1 MKRWDIKRQLK
12 REAESETPEIYDSI
26 ANAARAEGLLPYA
39 TADDT
44 VTVGRGNSAAVAV
57 KKRGLIAG
65 AAVAV
70 AAVICLSVTIPLL
83 KRGNSGLPL
92 GNGVLSDANDVY
104 GMGAVSTVR
113 LLGSETAGRAM
124 QTFSAVRAA
133 TGTDVK
139 AQAEKFNEYFT
150 ALDGFF
156 GDDVVTTVSEK
167 NTDANYD
174 YENKL
179 TVNGKNFDG
188 ETVTHVMYY
197 TETLKAALYGED
209 KDDDLDDDYDDK
221 DDDLDDDRDEDKD
234 GNETERVYTLVGV
247 MIVDGKD
254 YYMQGERSVESED
267 DETENE
273 LKIRAYADKNDR
285 LNYVE
290 MEQEYSEEA
299 GETETEY
306 VYGIYVN
313 GKCVEQT
320 AVEFEKE
327 NKNGKEEVEYE
338 LEFRSG
344 EGKGKYKIERE
355 NKDGDTAIKVKYNL
369 NGESGQFRITQT
381 ADKQYRYVF
390 EDGTEIIL

>member
-1 MKRWDIKRQLK
+1 MKKKFLF
-12 REAESETPEIYDSI
+12 A
-26 ANAARAEGLLPYA
+26 GLCM
-39 TADDT
+39 T
-44 VTVGRGNSAAVAV
+44 
-57 KKRGLIAG
+57 
-65 AAVAV
+65 V
-70 AAVICLSVTIPLL
+70 AATLAICACSTGSGSTGNGGNG
-83 KRGNSGLPL
+83 GNSGSAG
-92 GNGVLSDANDVY
+92 GNGGNVTAVSALNTANDVY
-104 GMGAVSTVR
+104 GMGAVSTVK
-113 LLGSETAGRAM
+113 LLGSEMAGQAM
-124 QTFSAVRAA
+124 QTFSAVMAETD
-133 TGTDVK
+133 TGVK

-156 GDDVVTTVSEK
+156 GEDVVTTVSET

-197 TETLKAALYGED
+197 TETLVTAGSDLD
-209 KDDDLDDDYDDK
+209 KDDDLEDDKDNDLDDDHDDK
-221 DDDLDDDRDEDKD
+221 DDKDDKD
-234 GNETERVYTLVGV
+234 NETETESVYTLVGV
-247 MIVDGKD
+247 MVVDGKD
-254 YYMQGERSVESED
+254 YYMEGARSVESEK

-306 VYGIYVN
+306 VYGIYAN
-313 GKCVEQT
+313 GKLVEQT

-327 NKNGKEEVEYE
+327 NKNGKEEIEYE

-344 EGKGKYKIERE
+344 EGKGRYEIERE
-355 NKDGDTAIKVKYNL
+355 AKDGKTSIKVNYNI
-369 NGESGQFRITQT
+369 NGDKGQFRITEIEVNGEKKYEYT
-381 ADKQYRYVF
+381 FSNGDKTIF
-390 EDGTEIIL
+390 DK